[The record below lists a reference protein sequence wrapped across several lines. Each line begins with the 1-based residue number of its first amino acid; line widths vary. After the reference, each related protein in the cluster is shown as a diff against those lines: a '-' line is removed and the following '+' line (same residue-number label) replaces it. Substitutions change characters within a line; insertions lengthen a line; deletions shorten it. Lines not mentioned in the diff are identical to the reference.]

1 MFLTL
6 TFFIFVAFAF
16 FEFKS
21 KHPDIMNSMTFA
33 MMAKQ
38 NQRDK
43 DKRSSRGPDLPS
55 PPKV

>member
-1 MFLTL
+1 MCC
-6 TFFIFVAFAF
+6 IFVAFAF

-21 KHPDIMNSMTFA
+21 KHPDIMNSMTFV

-43 DKRSSRGPDLPS
+43 DKRSLRGPDLPS
-55 PPKV
+55 LPKV